1 MLKQAIHNDVA
12 GLWSS
17 ERPRFRSDSEIRS
30 SHRSGSE
37 QSADKARSR
46 VAKELEETP
55 AASLRACSGL
65 SVRWGKRRQRI
76 HRVRQS
82 SHGTIP
88 PYAHVGGLRHPT
100 NPAPHGANRADVDR
114 HEGNASEMAPLSRA
128 TGTWWTPP
136 GQGSMALFSY
146 QFVSGACRNVIRD
159 SAPRDFLLRT
169 RDPSTA
175 ADGARGAQRWILI
188 GTCLQKAS

>member
-1 MLKQAIHNDVA
+1 MRV
-12 GLWSS
+12 
-17 ERPRFRSDSEIRS
+17 RIRS
-30 SHRSGSE
+30 PPTVHPDGPPSPWRHPTKSAGGS
-37 QSADKARSR
+37 
-46 VAKELEETP
+46 
-55 AASLRACSGL
+55 
-65 SVRWGKRRQRI
+65 
-76 HRVRQS
+76 
-82 SHGTIP
+82 P
-88 PYAHVGGLRHPT
+88 PDAHVGGLRHPT

-175 ADGARGAQRWILI
+175 ADGARGARPRPP
-188 GTCLQKAS
+188 GTARGRTPPATALPWTPRQACARLPLRSGLRPWPCRFAPCYAR

>member
-1 MLKQAIHNDVA
+1 MGSRVCGYVCAGRCFVA
-12 GLWSS
+12 LGTLLQSTQNPPENPPSS
-17 ERPRFRSDSEIRS
+17 WRHPAESA
-30 SHRSGSE
+30 SGS
-37 QSADKARSR
+37 
-46 VAKELEETP
+46 
-55 AASLRACSGL
+55 
-65 SVRWGKRRQRI
+65 
-76 HRVRQS
+76 
-82 SHGTIP
+82 P
-88 PYAHVGGLRHPT
+88 PDAHVGGLRHPT
-100 NPAPHGANRADVDR
+100 NPAPHGANRADVDW
-114 HEGNASEMAPLSRA
+114 HEDNASEMAPLSRV

-159 SAPRDFLLRT
+159 TAPRDFLLRT